1 MSYWSHR
8 KPVRRARAV
17 DAQHLA
23 CAAVEILDEGGLRAL
38 TVRAVAGRLGVAPAS
53 LYSRIES
60 VDDLFDLA
68 LDSALG
74 ADPGIVRAIAEDG
87 IDSLM
92 LAYFRHLV
100 RHRWACQVIA
110 MRPPRGPHYLR
121 LSERLVVLLID
132 DGAADPL
139 TVAYGLSNFVIGS
152 ATTAHVSG
160 SEPDATVDNAAAP
173 TYSRLH
179 KQTRR
184 GSAEQTVVLGIA
196 ALRKSLS
203 ANS

>member
-132 DGAADPL
+132 DGAVDPL
-139 TVAYGLSNFVIGS
+139 IVAYALSNFVIGS

-160 SEPDATVDNAAAP
+160 REPDATVDKAAAP

-179 KQTRR
+179 KQARR

-196 ALRKSLS
+196 ALRRSLS
-203 ANS
+203 VNS

>member
-8 KPVRRARAV
+8 KPVRRARVV

-23 CAAVEILDEGGLRAL
+23 CTAAEILDEGGLRAL

-100 RHRWACQVIA
+100 CHRWACQVIA

-139 TVAYGLSNFVIGS
+139 IVAYALSNFVIGS

-196 ALRKSLS
+196 ALRRSLS
-203 ANS
+203 VNS